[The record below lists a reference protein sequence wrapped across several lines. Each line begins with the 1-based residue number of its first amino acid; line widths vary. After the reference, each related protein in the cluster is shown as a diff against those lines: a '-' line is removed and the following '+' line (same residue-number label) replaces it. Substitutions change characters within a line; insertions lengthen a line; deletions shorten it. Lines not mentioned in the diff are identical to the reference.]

1 MKIIFIIFLI
11 LKYINCKNLLIN
23 QDEIVFKINNNNIKG
38 EYYAI
43 EKISNRK
50 TKLPKINNYI
60 NICK

>member
-43 EKISNRK
+43 EKISHRK